1 MGLIKQLFTNCACPQ
16 GRMGRA
22 MLKFM
27 NLCHAPLTNW
37 GLKLVNI
44 QDGWTMLDIGCGGGA
59 TLQRLLKRSKDAQ
72 VYGIDISEESV
83 AKAKKVN
90 EEVLD
95 KQVFVTQGS
104 AEKLP
109 YEDGKF
115 DLVTAVETVYFWP
128 NLLFARRTEDH
139 ARRCRLHPDRDSS
152 YEAVECYN
160 YWNKGLSSISFKQ
173 KSQSFWTCF
182 GIFFINLH
190 PMDIQSFFTSLLNVV
205 CEMAPYLLLGFFI
218 TGVLHVFVPQKFY
231 ANYLSRNNKFS
242 VLWAALL
249 GIPLPL
255 SILATFSL
263 MGLGFAIIRPTAA
276 LITGVCGGLLVNRL
290 VHEDKIVDIDNCSC
304 QVEKGNRIW
313 RVLKYAYYDMLR
325 DIGLRLLIG
334 LIVAALIQVAV
345 PDEFFLSF
353 GSQPLLQMLV
363 ILVIAVPMY
372 ICSTG
377 SIPVA
382 AALMMK
388 GLSPGAAL
396 VMLMAGPAV
405 NLASILVVH
414 KSMGRRFT
422 SIYLMTIVGF
432 AVLFGLLLNAT
443 GIEFSFADQDA
454 CCMGASTMP
463 SPFKIVCA
471 TVLTLL
477 IIFALMMKFFSKF
490 TTKKPLDPDVT
501 VYRVEDMH
509 CSHCEA
515 AVVRAVEDLP
525 GVEKAKASASANTLT
540 IKGSA
545 TEEAIR
551 AAVEGIGYTFKGKA

>member
-1 MGLIKQLFTNCACPQ
+1 M
-16 GRMGRA
+16 
-22 MLKFM
+22 
-27 NLCHAPLTNW
+27 
-37 GLKLVNI
+37 
-44 QDGWTMLDIGCGGGA
+44 
-59 TLQRLLKRSKDAQ
+59 
-72 VYGIDISEESV
+72 
-83 AKAKKVN
+83 
-90 EEVLD
+90 
-95 KQVFVTQGS
+95 
-104 AEKLP
+104 
-109 YEDGKF
+109 
-115 DLVTAVETVYFWP
+115 
-128 NLLFARRTEDH
+128 
-139 ARRCRLHPDRDSS
+139 
-152 YEAVECYN
+152 
-160 YWNKGLSSISFKQ
+160 
-173 KSQSFWTCF
+173 
-182 GIFFINLH
+182 
-190 PMDIQSFFTSLLNVV
+190 
-205 CEMAPYLLLGFFI
+205 
-218 TGVLHVFVPQKFY
+218 
-231 ANYLSRNNKFS
+231 
-242 VLWAALL
+242 LWAALL

-255 SILATFSL
+255 CSCGVIPTAIGLRNEKASKGAIASFLIATPQTGIDSILATFSL

-443 GIEFSFADQDA
+443 GIDFSVAAQDA
-454 CCMGASTMP
+454 CCMSTSALP
-463 SPFKIVCA
+463 SPFKIICA

-477 IIFALMMKFFSKF
+477 IVFALMMKFFSKF
-490 TTKKPLDPDVT
+490 IAQKSLDPDVT
-501 VYRVEDMH
+501 VFRVEDMH

-515 AVVRAVEDLP
+515 AVVRAVEKVP

-551 AAVEGIGYTFKGKA
+551 AAVEGIGYTFKGKV

>member
-1 MGLIKQLFTNCACPQ
+1 
-16 GRMGRA
+16 
-22 MLKFM
+22 ML
-27 NLCHAPLTNW
+27 LCN
-37 GLKLVNI
+37 
-44 QDGWTMLDIGCGGGA
+44 
-59 TLQRLLKRSKDAQ
+59 R
-72 VYGIDISEESV
+72 
-83 AKAKKVN
+83 
-90 EEVLD
+90 
-95 KQVFVTQGS
+95 VT
-104 AEKLP
+104 K
-109 YEDGKF
+109 
-115 DLVTAVETVYFWP
+115 YF
-128 NLLFARRTEDH
+128 
-139 ARRCRLHPDRDSS
+139 S
-152 YEAVECYN
+152 YLC
-160 YWNKGLSSISFKQ
+160 
-173 KSQSFWTCF
+173 
-182 GIFFINLH
+182 H
-190 PMDIQSFFTSLLNVV
+190 PMDIQGFFTSLLNVV

-218 TGVLHVFVPQKFY
+218 AGVLHVFVPQKFY
-231 ANYLSRNNKFS
+231 ANYLSRNNKLS
-242 VLWAALL
+242 VVWAALL

-255 SILATFSL
+255 CSCGVIPTAIGLRNEKASKGAIASFLIATPQTGIDSILATFSL

-290 VHEDKIVDIDNCSC
+290 VREDDIKDDATTSC
-304 QVEKGNRIW
+304 QVENGNRIW

-334 LIVAALIQVAV
+334 LVVAALIQVAV

-363 ILVIAVPMY
+363 ILNIAIPMY

-443 GIEFSFADQDA
+443 ELFTFHSSLFTSEGA
-454 CCMGASTMP
+454 CCMGASALP

-477 IIFALMMKFFSKF
+477 IIFALIMKLFSRF
-490 TTKKPLDPDVT
+490 TDKKPLDPDVT

-515 AVVRAVEDLP
+515 AVVRAVEEVP
-525 GVEKAKASASANTLT
+525 GVEKAKASASNNTLT
-540 IKGSA
+540 IKGPA
-545 TEEAIR
+545 TEEVIR
-551 AAVEGIGYTFKGKA
+551 AAVEGIGYTFKGKV

>member
-1 MGLIKQLFTNCACPQ
+1 
-16 GRMGRA
+16 
-22 MLKFM
+22 
-27 NLCHAPLTNW
+27 
-37 GLKLVNI
+37 
-44 QDGWTMLDIGCGGGA
+44 
-59 TLQRLLKRSKDAQ
+59 
-72 VYGIDISEESV
+72 
-83 AKAKKVN
+83 
-90 EEVLD
+90 
-95 KQVFVTQGS
+95 
-104 AEKLP
+104 
-109 YEDGKF
+109 
-115 DLVTAVETVYFWP
+115 
-128 NLLFARRTEDH
+128 
-139 ARRCRLHPDRDSS
+139 
-152 YEAVECYN
+152 
-160 YWNKGLSSISFKQ
+160 
-173 KSQSFWTCF
+173 
-182 GIFFINLH
+182 
-190 PMDIQSFFTSLLNVV
+190 MDIQSFFMTLLNVV

-218 TGVLHVFVPQKFY
+218 AGVLHVFVPQNFY
-231 ANYLSRNNKFS
+231 ANYLSRNNKLS
-242 VLWAALL
+242 VVWAALL
-249 GIPLPL
+249 GVPLPL
-255 SILATFSL
+255 CSCGVIPTAIGLRNEKASKGAIASFLIATPQTGIDSILATFSL

-290 VHEDKIVDIDNCSC
+290 VREDDVKEDVSTSC
-304 QVEKGNRIW
+304 QIESGNRIW

-325 DIGLRLLIG
+325 DIGL
-334 LIVAALIQVAV
+334 
-345 PDEFFLSF
+345 
-353 GSQPLLQMLV
+353 MLV

-443 GIEFSFADQDA
+443 GILNSQLSIVNSHAAF
-454 CCMGASTMP
+454 CMSTSASP
-463 SPFKIVCA
+463 SPLALPSSVTTLPSSSELGWLSLFRPFKIVCA

-477 IIFALMMKFFSKF
+477 TIFALMMKFFSKF
-490 TTKKPLDPDVT
+490 TSKPLDPDVT

-525 GVEKAKASASANTLT
+525 GVEKAQASASANTLT
-540 IKGSA
+540 IKGTA

-551 AAVEGIGYTFKGKA
+551 TAVEGIGYTFKGRK

>member
-1 MGLIKQLFTNCACPQ
+1 MQPRCKTF
-16 GRMGRA
+16 
-22 MLKFM
+22 
-27 NLCHAPLTNW
+27 
-37 GLKLVNI
+37 
-44 QDGWTMLDIGCGGGA
+44 
-59 TLQRLLKRSKDAQ
+59 
-72 VYGIDISEESV
+72 
-83 AKAKKVN
+83 
-90 EEVLD
+90 
-95 KQVFVTQGS
+95 FVT
-104 AEKLP
+104 LP
-109 YEDGKF
+109 SVM
-115 DLVTAVETVYFWP
+115 DL
-128 NLLFARRTEDH
+128 
-139 ARRCRLHPDRDSS
+139 
-152 YEAVECYN
+152 
-160 YWNKGLSSISFKQ
+160 
-173 KSQSFWTCF
+173 
-182 GIFFINLH
+182 
-190 PMDIQSFFTSLLNVV
+190 QSFFTSPFPLSRLPVAFLNVV
-205 CEMAPYLLLGFFI
+205 CEMAPYLLLGFLI
-218 TGVLHVFVPQKFY
+218 AGVLHVFVPQKFY
-231 ANYLSRNNKFS
+231 ANYLSRKNRLS

-249 GIPLPL
+249 GVPLPL
-255 SILATFSL
+255 CSCGVIPTAIGLRNEKASKGAIASFLIATPQTGIDSILATFSL
-263 MGLGFAIIRPTAA
+263 MGLGFAIIRPVAA

-290 VHEDKIVDIDNCSC
+290 VREDDYCSVDDNS
-304 QVEKGNRIW
+304 QLSTVNSQLKIW
-313 RVLKYAYYDMLR
+313 RVVKYAYYDMIR

-334 LIVAALIQVAV
+334 LVVAALIQVAI

-363 ILVIAVPMY
+363 ILAIAVPMY

-414 KSMGRRFT
+414 KAMGRRFT
-422 SIYLMTIVGF
+422 WIYLMTIVGF

-443 GIEFSFADQDA
+443 EQLSIVNYQLPISNA
-454 CCMGASTMP
+454 CCMSASALP
-463 SPFKIVCA
+463 SPFKLVCA

-477 IIFALMMKFFSKF
+477 IVFALMMKLFSKF

-540 IKGSA
+540 IKGPA
-545 TEEAIR
+545 TEESIR
-551 AAVEGIGYTFKGKA
+551 KAVEGVGYTFKGRSSENR